1 MSAAWMPILEGLPGL
16 SKEEKRRAKLIILDK
31 DKEDRPLYFT
41 GDSEDVTRNMIDL
54 LRLADGGERMSAAV
68 LLCCLHGVHG
78 MHSVGGAVHGLHKC
92 NAAFVAYRHRY

>member
-1 MSAAWMPILEGLPGL
+1 MSEWLPILDGLLGL

-54 LRLADGGERMSAAV
+54 LRLADGGERMPAAV
-68 LLCCLHGVHG
+68 LPAW
-78 MHSVGGAVHGLHKC
+78 SAW
-92 NAAFVAYRHRY
+92 NAQRWRRRAWTP

>member
-1 MSAAWMPILEGLPGL
+1 MSEWLPILDGLLGL

-54 LRLADGGERMSAAV
+54 LRGAACTSTAAGAWGMLHAQ
-68 LLCCLHGVHG
+68 LLKQRRLHG
-78 MHSVGGAVHGLHKC
+78 L
-92 NAAFVAYRHRY
+92 